1 MVCKFFGEPN
11 MLIKERKKKH
21 FNGEIMYKPLFRFDK
36 NGEYITDD
44 ERLINKLKSRFT
56 YTEMENNV
64 TDDNPS
70 EKIYQCKKC
79 DFTTNNMGLLMAHY
93 REHKKE
99 G

>member
-1 MVCKFFGEPN
+1 MKFYSDVPNLHIVRQRTRGNGTESYLLCKFDE
-11 MLIKERKKKH
+11 
-21 FNGEIMYKPLFRFDK
+21 NGEF
-36 NGEYITDD
+36 ETDNS
-44 ERLINKLKSRFT
+44 EVIKQLQNIYRH
-56 YTEMENNV
+56 EENNV

-79 DFTTNNMGLLMAHY
+79 EFTTNNMGLLMAHY